1 MYYYWVIGR
10 GYATKEEFALEDLK
24 MVNSKYRRWLILQ
37 MKIWDV
43 NK

>member
-24 MVNSKYRRWLILQ
+24 MVNSKYRRLQ
-37 MKIWDV
+37 MKIGDV